1 MSNGSKEIKTGP
13 FDFFSDIFKYNVRK
27 IDAES
32 YKHVA
37 IFFLVALFLAVVA
50 YSVLRISQE
59 WIANRNA
66 KKAEPPA
73 AQSQNVQQANQTAVY
88 DQQRKND
95 VFILNSA
102 LKAYFLDKEESPAAL
117 EDLKPGFIKDIPN
130 DPEKKTTYI
139 YQVSSDKKTW
149 KVSAQLSD
157 GSAFELSGP

>member
-13 FDFFSDIFKYNVRK
+13 FDFFSDIFKYNLRK
-27 IDAES
+27 IDQES

-37 IFFLVALFLAVVA
+37 IFFVVALFLAVLA
-50 YSVLRISQE
+50 YSALRVSQE
-59 WIANRNA
+59 WIANQNA
-66 KKAEPPA
+66 KKAKPPA
-73 AQSQNVQQANQTAVY
+73 TQNQNINQANQTAGQ

-102 LKAYFLDKEESPAAL
+102 LKAYFLDKEEA
-117 EDLKPGFIKDIPN
+117 PGTLDELQPDFIKDIPS
-130 DPEKKTTYI
+130 DPEKKTSYN